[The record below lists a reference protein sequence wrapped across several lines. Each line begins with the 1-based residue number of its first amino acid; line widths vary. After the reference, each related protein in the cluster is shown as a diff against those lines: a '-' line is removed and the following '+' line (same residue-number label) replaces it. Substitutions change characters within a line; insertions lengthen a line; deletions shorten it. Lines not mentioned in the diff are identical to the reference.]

1 MWWFYVGFG
10 FGFFLISLCRE
21 MRPREVRESGEVTE
35 TETVER
41 AIQSTT
47 ELNLKKIEESILFL
61 SSFELQ

>member
-1 MWWFYVGFG
+1 
-10 FGFFLISLCRE
+10 